1 MLPTHPWPG
10 HLVTSGGIFVCH
22 CWKVKGVCVT
32 GIYWAEAR
40 DTAKHPIEHRAFSH
54 NKNDPG
60 KMLIVPK
67 SRNPVLD

>member
-1 MLPTHPWPG
+1 M
-10 HLVTSGGIFVCH
+10 
-22 CWKVKGVCVT
+22 CVT